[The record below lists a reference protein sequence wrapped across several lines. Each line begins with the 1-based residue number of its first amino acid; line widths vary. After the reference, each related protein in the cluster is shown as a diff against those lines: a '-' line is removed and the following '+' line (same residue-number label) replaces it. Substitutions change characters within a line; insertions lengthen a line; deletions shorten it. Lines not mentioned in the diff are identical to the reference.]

1 MFLYYADPD
10 GITLEYSQ
18 GMEEFPEVGAR
29 EPRRL
34 EPSLL
39 TLDEWG
45 GKPGNDFGKYG
56 KLIVEKKK
64 Q

>member
-45 GKPGNDFGKYG
+45 GKPGN
-56 KLIVEKKK
+56 
-64 Q
+64 